1 MTDTDLRHA
10 HRSAAPTS
18 PDGAATRGPLRRIV
32 VGSLTVGTVGA
43 AGLTLGPLAGAV
55 EHVTTGVVL
64 LAVAAGWAMLA
75 ALTIRMTNRPQ
86 RWAYVPAGFLAAGG
100 LALVTFAPGDDALTA
115 AAWVWPPA
123 LLVVVAWSHRRSRAS
138 MPGRTRWLIYPV
150 LGVLGLASV
159 GALVNVVALQRD
171 DVTDAMPGAL
181 YDVGGHRL
189 HLQCTGTGSPTV
201 VLASGLGGSSPLWAR
216 ITDGTAATTR
226 VCAYDRAGQGWS
238 DDAPAPQD
246 SAAVAGD
253 LHALLAAAGESGPYV
268 LAGHSTGGV
277 YALTYAARYPEQ
289 VAGLVLLDSAS
300 PYQFTVLPQ
309 YAQQYEVVMTR
320 LYGVLPALTRLGVGR
335 LVPALSA
342 NEVPGAAG
350 EQAAAFANTPRS
362 ARTARDEVSTFRRSF
377 EQAQALTTLGAKPLV
392 VVSASDTL
400 TGTAGWEAAQ
410 QQLATLSSN
419 SDRRTVT
426 SSHGGVLDDPTAA
439 NASIAAIADVVGAV
453 RSDSPLGTP

>member
-1 MTDTDLRHA
+1 MTSTDLRHS
-10 HRSAAPTS
+10 HRSGAPTF
-18 PDGAATRGPLRRIV
+18 PDGAATRGPVRRIV
-32 VGSLTVGTVGA
+32 VGSLTAGAVGA
-43 AGLTLGPLAGAV
+43 AGLVVGPFAGAV

-64 LAVAAGWAMLA
+64 LAFAAGWAMLA
-75 ALTIRMTNRPQ
+75 ALTVAMTNRPQ
-86 RWAYVPAGFLAAGG
+86 RWAYVPAAFLAAGG
-100 LALVTFAPGDDALTA
+100 LALLTSAPGDDALTA

-123 LLVVVAWSHRRSRAS
+123 LLVVVAWSHTRMRAS
-138 MPGRTRWLIYPV
+138 MPGRTRWLVYPV

-159 GALVNVVALQRD
+159 GALVNGVALQRD
-171 DVTDAMPGAL
+171 DVAGAMPGAL
-181 YDVGGHRL
+181 YEVGGHRL
-189 HLQCTGTGSPTV
+189 HLHCTGTGSPTV

-216 ITDGTAATTR
+216 IADGSAGTTR

-289 VAGLVLLDSAS
+289 TAGLVLLDSAS
-300 PYQFTVLPQ
+300 PYQFTVLPR
-309 YAQQYEVVMTR
+309 YPKQYEQMTR

-342 NEVPGAAG
+342 NDVPGAAG
-350 EQAAAFANTPRS
+350 EQATAFANTPRS

-377 EQAQALTTLGAKPLV
+377 QQAQALTTLGAKPLV
-392 VVSASDTL
+392 VVSASETL
-400 TGTAGWEAAQ
+400 TGTAGWEVAQ
-410 QQLATLSSN
+410 QQLAALSSN

-426 SSHGGVLDDPTAA
+426 SSHGGLLDDPAA
-439 NASIAAIADVVGAV
+439 SSASIAAIADVVDAFRSASPV
-453 RSDSPLGTP
+453 RTS

>member
-1 MTDTDLRHA
+1 MTNTDLRHT
-10 HRSAAPTS
+10 HRSGAPTS

-32 VGSLTVGTVGA
+32 VGSLAVSAVGA
-43 AGLTLGPLAGAV
+43 AGLTVGPFAGAV

-64 LAVAAGWAMLA
+64 LAFAAGWAMLA

-100 LALVTFAPGDDALTA
+100 LALVTFAPGDEALTA

-123 LLVVVAWSHRRSRAS
+123 LLIVVTWSQRRIRAS

-150 LGVLGLASV
+150 LGVLSLASV
-159 GALVNVVALQRD
+159 GALVNNVALQRD
-171 DVTDAMPGAL
+171 DITEAMPGAL

-189 HLQCTGTGSPTV
+189 HLNCTGTGSPTV

-246 SAAVAGD
+246 AAAVAGD

-277 YALTYAARYPEQ
+277 YALAYAARYPEQ

-300 PYQFTVLPQ
+300 PYQFTVLPE
-309 YAQQYEVVMTR
+309 YATQYEVMTR
-320 LYGVLPALTRLGVGR
+320 LYGVLPTLTRLGVGR

-342 NEVPGAAG
+342 NDVPGAAG
-350 EQAAAFANTPRS
+350 EHAAAFANAPRS

-377 EQAQALTTLGAKPLV
+377 GQAQALTTLGAKPLV
-392 VVSASDTL
+392 VVSASETL
-400 TGTAGWEAAQ
+400 TGTAGWEVAQ
-410 QQLATLSSN
+410 QQLAALSSN
-419 SDRRTVT
+419 SDTRTVT
-426 SSHGGVLDDPTAA
+426 SSHGGVLDNPTAST
-439 NASIAAIADVVGAV
+439 ASIAAIADVVDAV
-453 RSDSPLGTP
+453 RSDSSLASS

>member
-1 MTDTDLRHA
+1 MTTTDLRHPA
-10 HRSAAPTS
+10 HSGAPAS

-32 VGSLTVGTVGA
+32 IGSLTFGAVGA
-43 AGLTLGPLAGAV
+43 AGLIIGPFAGAA

-64 LAVAAGWAMLA
+64 LAFAAGWAMLA
-75 ALTIRMTNRPQ
+75 ALTSCMTNRPQ

-100 LALVTFAPGDDALTA
+100 LALMTFAPGDDALTA

-123 LLVVVAWSHRRSRAS
+123 LLIVVAWSHRRMRAS

-150 LGVLGLASV
+150 LGVLSLASV
-159 GALVNVVALQRD
+159 GALVNNVALQRD
-171 DVTDAMPGAL
+171 DVTEAMPGAL

-189 HLQCTGTGSPTV
+189 HLHCTGTGSPTV

-246 SAAVAGD
+246 SAAVARD
-253 LHALLAAAGESGPYV
+253 LHALLAAAGEGGPYV
-268 LAGHSTGGV
+268 LAGHSIGGV

-300 PYQFTVLPQ
+300 PYQFTVLPE
-309 YAQQYEVVMTR
+309 YAKQHEALTR
-320 LYGVLPALTRLGVGR
+320 LYGVQPTLTRLGVGR

-342 NEVPGAAG
+342 NDVPGAAG
-350 EQAAAFANTPRS
+350 KHAAAFANTPRS
-362 ARTARDEVSTFRRSF
+362 ARTARDEVSTFRHSF

-392 VVSASDTL
+392 VVSASVNL
-400 TGTAGWEAAQ
+400 TGTAGWESAQ
-410 QQLATLSSN
+410 QQLAALSSN

-426 SSHGGVLDDPTAA
+426 SSHGGVLDHPTAF
-439 NASIAAIADVVGAV
+439 NASIAAITDVVEAV
-453 RSDSPLGTP
+453 RSDSSLMTS